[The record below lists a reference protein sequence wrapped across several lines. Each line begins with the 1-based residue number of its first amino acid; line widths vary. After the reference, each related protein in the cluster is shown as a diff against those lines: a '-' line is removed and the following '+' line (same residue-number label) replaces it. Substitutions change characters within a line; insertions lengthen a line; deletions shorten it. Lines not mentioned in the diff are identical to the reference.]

1 MQEVFT
7 VISKNNCDLLIGVF
21 KKDLS
26 ISGSVKFNHLNQI
39 SNFSEKNEK
48 LKNKT
53 GYCNAG
59 VYLIR
64 KTFLKKF
71 KKDIFLDFG
80 KDVFKKKF
88 LIKIAEFIKLNLVKL
103 LIHPNYIGK
112 I

>member
-1 MQEVFT
+1 MY
-7 VISKNNCDLLIGVF
+7 S

-71 KKDIFLDFG
+71 KKDIFLDFC
-80 KDVFKKKF
+80 KNILKKKF
-88 LIKIAEFIKLNLVKL
+88 FNKNCRVYKIKSCKAFDTPELYRKNLINS
-103 LIHPNYIGK
+103 
-112 I
+112 